1 MLNIL
6 VVDDS
11 SIITKTLSKHL
22 LDFGLNVIGI
32 AKNGTE
38 AIEQYKKLNPDL
50 VTMDITMPIV
60 NGIDALKEI
69 RSFDSQAKVIMI
81 TSHGEERLVMDAIT
95 LGAKGYMLKP
105 ITPLKIKLSL
115 QKAFP
120 QLSDRIESNYTTL
133 SLIY

>member
-22 LDFGLNVIGI
+22 VDFGLNVIGI

-38 AIEQYKKLNPDL
+38 AIEQYKKLHPDL
-50 VTMDITMPIV
+50 VTMDITMPIL

-115 QKAFP
+115 QKSFP
-120 QLSDRIESNYTTL
+120 QLSERIESNYTTL